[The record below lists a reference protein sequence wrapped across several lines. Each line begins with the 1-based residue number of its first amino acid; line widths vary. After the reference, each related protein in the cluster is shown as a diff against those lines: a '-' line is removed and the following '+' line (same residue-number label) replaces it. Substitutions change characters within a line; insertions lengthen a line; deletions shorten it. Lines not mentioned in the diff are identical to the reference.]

1 MAAKKQISE
10 EVKRFIV
17 RSLAVYETPSD
28 VMLSVKEKFKVTL
41 TRAGVQNYDP
51 TKVAGEDLSDDLK
64 TLFFDTRKEFEE
76 KEIIPVSK
84 KIVRLKKLG
93 RYVEA
98 FENFENYTAAAA
110 VLEQIAKEGGGAFT
124 NRRELTGR
132 GGEPLQI
139 APVTMEEWKA
149 EQQRRREQAAKTAGM
164 FKENE

>member
-1 MAAKKQISE
+1 MAAKKQLSDDI
-10 EVKRFIV
+10 KKFIV
-17 RSLAVYETPSD
+17 KSLAVYETPSD
-28 VMLSVKEKFKVTL
+28 ITVSVKEKFNKTI
-41 TRAGVQNYDP
+41 TRQGVQSYDP

-64 TLFFDTRKEFEE
+64 TLFFDWRKEFDE

-110 VLEQIAKEGGGAFT
+110 VLEQIAKEEGGAFT
-124 NRRELTGR
+124 NRRELTGK

-139 APVTMEEWKA
+139 APVTLAEWKA
-149 EQQRRREQAAKTAGM
+149 EQKKRREQAAKTTEM
-164 FKENE
+164 FSENE